1 MRYVYLLGSCGSIGC
16 QSIDILLKHKDEF
29 KIEAISVGRDLVKAR
44 KIIELTNP
52 NIICFR
58 HESDLRAFENIKAC
72 KVFGDEGLNYIA
84 KTHRYNDELLINAL
98 VGSAGLLPTVLA
110 IKAKKNIALAN
121 KETLVMAGDL
131 INELI
136 EEYKVAL
143 YPIDSEHSAIWQCIQ
158 GEKHE
163 DIKKL
168 IITAS
173 GGSFRNK
180 IRSELENVTKE
191 DALKHPNWSM
201 GAKITIDSASMMNK
215 GFEVIEA
222 HHLFHIDFNS
232 IETIMHKESI
242 IHSLVEFNDGLIK
255 AQLGTPDMRGPISYA
270 LLYPRHI
277 DFKGEELDLVKAAS
291 LHFEPLSIDRFPCLG
306 YAYEAGIKGGVYPTV
321 LNAAN
326 EAAVN
331 LFLNDKIKFLD
342 IERIIRRELDKTY
355 DIPFTIENVLKLD
368 KEIQERIKIEFGGL
382 NDIS

>member
-29 KIEAISVGRDLVKAR
+29 KLVAISVGRNLEKAR
-44 KIIELTNP
+44 DVINLTNP
-52 NIICFR
+52 QIICFR
-58 HESDLRAFENIKAC
+58 NETDIDKFNDVNAI

-84 KTHRYNDELLINAL
+84 SYSKYENEIMINAL

-110 IKAKKNIALAN
+110 IKAKKDIALAN
-121 KETLVMAGDL
+121 KETLVMAGDIINKL
-131 INELI
+131 ID
-136 EEYKVAL
+136 EYKVNL

-158 GEKHE
+158 GENKKE
-163 DIKKL
+163 IKNL

-180 IRSELENVTKE
+180 SREELVNVTKE

-222 HHLFHIDFNS
+222 HHLFHIDYDS
-232 IETIMHKESI
+232 IKTILHKESI
-242 IHSLVEFNDGLIK
+242 IHSMVEFSDGLIK
-255 AQLGTPDMRGPISYA
+255 AELGTPDMRGPISYA
-270 LLYPRHI
+270 LLYPHHE
-277 DFKGEELDLVKAAS
+277 DFKGETLDLIKTAS
-291 LHFEPLSIDRFPCLG
+291 FHFEELSHDRFPCLS
-306 YAYEAGIKGGVYPTV
+306 YAYEAGKKGGVYPTV

-342 IERIIRRELDKTY
+342 IEKIIRRELDKEY
-355 DIPFTIENVLKLD
+355 NVEFSIENVLELD
-368 KEIQERIKIEFGGL
+368 KEIQQRIKKEFGGNL
-382 NDIS
+382 

>member
-29 KIEAISVGRDLVKAR
+29 KIVAISVGRNLDKAR
-44 KIIELTNP
+44 EIIKITNP
-52 NIICFR
+52 EIICFR
-58 HESDLRAFENIKAC
+58 NKDDVDKFNDVKAI

-84 KTHRYNDELLINAL
+84 SYSKYNNEMLINAL

-110 IKAKKNIALAN
+110 IKAKKDIALAN
-121 KETLVMAGDL
+121 KETLVMAGDIINKL
-131 INELI
+131 ID
-136 EEYKVAL
+136 EYKVNL

-158 GEKHE
+158 GENKKE
-163 DIKKL
+163 IKNL

-180 IRSELENVTKE
+180 SREELVNVTKE

-222 HHLFHIDFNS
+222 HHLFHIDYDS
-232 IETIMHKESI
+232 IKTILHKESI
-242 IHSLVEFNDGLIK
+242 IHSMVEFSDGLIK
-255 AQLGTPDMRGPISYA
+255 AELGTPDMRGPISYA
-270 LLYPRHI
+270 LLYPRHE
-277 DFKGEELDLVKAAS
+277 DFKGETLDLIKTAS
-291 LHFEPLSIDRFPCLG
+291 FHFEELSHDRFPCLS
-306 YAYEAGIKGGVYPTV
+306 YAYEAGKKGGVYPTV

-342 IERIIRRELDKTY
+342 IEKIIRRELDKEY
-355 DIPFTIENVLKLD
+355 NVEFSIENVLELD
-368 KEIQERIKIEFGGL
+368 KEIQQRIKKEFGGNL
-382 NDIS
+382 

>member
-29 KIEAISVGRDLVKAR
+29 RIVAISVGRNLEKAR
-44 KIIELTNP
+44 DVINLTNP
-52 NIICFR
+52 QIICFR
-58 HESDLRAFENIKAC
+58 NETDIDKFNDVNAI

-84 KTHRYNDELLINAL
+84 SYSKYENEIMINAL
-98 VGSAGLLPTVLA
+98 VGSAGLLPTILA
-110 IKAKKNIALAN
+110 IKAKKDIALAN
-121 KETLVMAGDL
+121 KETLVMAGDIINKL
-131 INELI
+131 ID
-136 EEYKVAL
+136 EYKVNL

-158 GEKHE
+158 GENKKE
-163 DIKKL
+163 IKNL

-180 IRSELENVTKE
+180 SREELVNVTKE

-222 HHLFHIDFNS
+222 HHLFHIDYDS
-232 IETIMHKESI
+232 IKTILHKESI
-242 IHSLVEFNDGLIK
+242 IHSMVEFNDGLIK
-255 AQLGTPDMRGPISYA
+255 AELGTPDMRGPISYA
-270 LLYPRHI
+270 LLYPHHE
-277 DFKGEELDLVKAAS
+277 DFKGEFLDLIKAAS
-291 LHFEPLSIDRFPCLG
+291 LHFEELSQDRFPCLA
-306 YAYEAGIKGGVYPTV
+306 YAYEAGKKGGVYPTV

-342 IERIIRRELDKTY
+342 IEKIIRRELDKEY
-355 DIPFTIENVLKLD
+355 NVEFSIENVLKLD
-368 KEIQERIKIEFGGL
+368 KEIQQRIKKEFGGNL
-382 NDIS
+382 

>member
-29 KIEAISVGRDLVKAR
+29 KIVAISVGRNLDKAHEII
-44 KIIELTNP
+44 KITNP
-52 NIICFR
+52 EIICFR
-58 HESDLRAFENIKAC
+58 NKTDVYKFNDVKAI

-84 KTHRYNDELLINAL
+84 SYSKYNNEMLINAL

-110 IKAKKNIALAN
+110 IKAKKDIALAN
-121 KETLVMAGDL
+121 KETLVMAGDIINKL
-131 INELI
+131 ID
-136 EEYKVAL
+136 EYKVNL

-158 GEKHE
+158 GENKKE
-163 DIKKL
+163 IKNL

-180 IRSELENVTKE
+180 SREELVNVTKE

-201 GAKITIDSASMMNK
+201 GSKITIDSASMMNK

-222 HHLFHIDFNS
+222 HHLFQIDYDS
-232 IETIMHKESI
+232 IKTILHKESI
-242 IHSLVEFNDGLIK
+242 IHSMVEFSDGLIK
-255 AQLGTPDMRGPISYA
+255 AELGTPDMRGPISYA
-270 LLYPRHI
+270 LLYPHHE
-277 DFKGEELDLVKAAS
+277 DFKGETLDLIKTAS
-291 LHFEPLSIDRFPCLG
+291 LHFEELSHDRFPCLS
-306 YAYEAGIKGGVYPTV
+306 YAYEAGKKGGVYPTV

-342 IERIIRRELDKTY
+342 IEKIIRRELDKEY
-355 DIPFTIENVLKLD
+355 DVEFSIENVLELD
-368 KEIQERIKIEFGGL
+368 KEIQQRIKKEFGGNL
-382 NDIS
+382 

>member
-1 MRYVYLLGSCGSIGC
+1 MKHVYLLGSCGSIGC

-29 KIEAISVGRDLVKAR
+29 KIIGISVGRNLDKAR
-44 KIIELTNP
+44 EVINLTNP
-52 NIICFR
+52 EIICFR
-58 HESDLRAFENIKAC
+58 NETDIEKFSDVNAI

-84 KTHRYNDELLINAL
+84 SYSKYENEMLINAL

-110 IKAKKNIALAN
+110 IKAKKDIALAN
-121 KETLVMAGDL
+121 KETLVMAGDIINKL
-131 INELI
+131 ID
-136 EEYKVAL
+136 EYKVNL

-158 GEKHE
+158 GENKKE
-163 DIKKL
+163 IKNL

-180 IRSELENVTKE
+180 SRDELLNVTKE

-222 HHLFHIDFNS
+222 HHLFHIDYDF
-232 IETIMHKESI
+232 IKTILHKESI
-242 IHSLVEFNDGLIK
+242 IHSMVEFNDGLIK
-255 AQLGTPDMRGPISYA
+255 AELGTPDMRGPISYA
-270 LLYPRHI
+270 LLYPRHE
-277 DFKGEELDLVKAAS
+277 DFKGKSLDLIKAAS
-291 LHFEPLSIDRFPCLG
+291 LHFEELSQDRFPCLA
-306 YAYEAGIKGGVYPTV
+306 YAYEAGKKGGVYPTV

-342 IERIIRRELDKTY
+342 IEKIIRRELDKEY
-355 DIPFTIENVLKLD
+355 NVEFSIQNVLKLD
-368 KEIQERIKIEFGGL
+368 KEIQQRIKKEFGGNL
-382 NDIS
+382 

>member
-1 MRYVYLLGSCGSIGC
+1 MKHVYLLGSCGSIGC

-29 KIEAISVGRDLVKAR
+29 RIVAISVGRNLEKAR
-44 KIIELTNP
+44 EVINLTNP
-52 NIICFR
+52 RIICFR
-58 HESDLRAFENIKAC
+58 NEADIDKFNDVNAI

-84 KTHRYNDELLINAL
+84 SYSKYENEIMINAL

-110 IKAKKNIALAN
+110 IKAKKDIALAN
-121 KETLVMAGDL
+121 KETLVMAGDIINKL
-131 INELI
+131 ID
-136 EEYKVAL
+136 EYKVNL

-158 GEKHE
+158 GENKKE
-163 DIKKL
+163 IKNL

-180 IRSELENVTKE
+180 SREELVNVTKE

-222 HHLFHIDFNS
+222 HHLFHIDYDS
-232 IETIMHKESI
+232 IKTILHKESI
-242 IHSLVEFNDGLIK
+242 IHSMVEFNDGLIK
-255 AQLGTPDMRGPISYA
+255 AELGTPDMRGPISYA
-270 LLYPRHI
+270 LLYPHHE
-277 DFKGEELDLVKAAS
+277 DFKGESLDLIKAAS
-291 LHFEPLSIDRFPCLG
+291 LHFEELSQDRFPCLA
-306 YAYEAGIKGGVYPTV
+306 YAYEAGKKGGVYPTV

-342 IERIIRRELDKTY
+342 IEKIIRRELDKEY
-355 DIPFTIENVLKLD
+355 NVEFSIENVLKLD
-368 KEIQERIKIEFGGL
+368 KEIQQRIKKEVGGNL
-382 NDIS
+382 

>member
-29 KIEAISVGRDLVKAR
+29 KIVAISVGRNLDKAR
-44 KIIELTNP
+44 EIIKITNP
-52 NIICFR
+52 EIICFR
-58 HESDLRAFENIKAC
+58 NKDDVDKFNDIKAI

-84 KTHRYNDELLINAL
+84 SYSKYNNEMLINAL

-110 IKAKKNIALAN
+110 IKAKKDIALAN
-121 KETLVMAGDL
+121 KETLVMAGDIINKL
-131 INELI
+131 ID
-136 EEYKVAL
+136 EYKVNL

-158 GEKHE
+158 GENKKE
-163 DIKKL
+163 IKNL

-180 IRSELENVTKE
+180 SREELVNVTKE

-222 HHLFHIDFNS
+222 HHLFHIDYDS
-232 IETIMHKESI
+232 IKTILHKESI
-242 IHSLVEFNDGLIK
+242 IHSMVEFSDGLIK
-255 AQLGTPDMRGPISYA
+255 AELGTPDMRGPISYA
-270 LLYPRHI
+270 LLYPRHE
-277 DFKGEELDLVKAAS
+277 DFKGETLDLIKTATF
-291 LHFEPLSIDRFPCLG
+291 HFEELSHDRFPCLS
-306 YAYEAGIKGGVYPTV
+306 YAYEAGEKGGVYPTV

-342 IERIIRRELDKTY
+342 IEKIIRRELDKEY
-355 DIPFTIENVLKLD
+355 NVEFSIENVLELD
-368 KEIQERIKIEFGGL
+368 KEIQQRIKKEFGGNL
-382 NDIS
+382 

>member
-1 MRYVYLLGSCGSIGC
+1 MKHVYLLGSCGSIGC

-29 KIEAISVGRDLVKAR
+29 KIVAISVGRNLDKAR
-44 KIIELTNP
+44 EIIKITNP
-52 NIICFR
+52 EIICFR
-58 HESDLRAFENIKAC
+58 NKDDVDKFNDIKAI

-84 KTHRYNDELLINAL
+84 SYSKYNNEMLINAL

-110 IKAKKNIALAN
+110 IKAKKDIALAN
-121 KETLVMAGDL
+121 KETLVMAGDIINKL
-131 INELI
+131 ID
-136 EEYKVAL
+136 EYKVNL

-158 GEKHE
+158 GENKKE
-163 DIKKL
+163 IKNL

-180 IRSELENVTKE
+180 SREELVNVTKE

-222 HHLFHIDFNS
+222 HHLFHIDYDS
-232 IETIMHKESI
+232 IKTILHKESI
-242 IHSLVEFNDGLIK
+242 IHSMVEFSDGLIK
-255 AQLGTPDMRGPISYA
+255 AELGTPDMRGPISYA
-270 LLYPRHI
+270 LLYPRHE
-277 DFKGEELDLVKAAS
+277 DFKGETLDLIKTATF
-291 LHFEPLSIDRFPCLG
+291 HFEELSHDRFPCLS
-306 YAYEAGIKGGVYPTV
+306 YAYEAGEKGGVYPTV

-342 IERIIRRELDKTY
+342 IEKIIRRELDKEY
-355 DIPFTIENVLKLD
+355 NVEFSIENVLELD
-368 KEIQERIKIEFGGL
+368 KEIQQRIKKEFGGNL
-382 NDIS
+382 

>member
-1 MRYVYLLGSCGSIGC
+1 MKHVYLLGSCGSIGC

-29 KIEAISVGRDLVKAR
+29 RIVAISVGRNLEKAR
-44 KIIELTNP
+44 DVINLTNP
-52 NIICFR
+52 QIICFR
-58 HESDLRAFENIKAC
+58 NETDIDKFNDVNAI

-84 KTHRYNDELLINAL
+84 SYSKYENEIMINAL

-110 IKAKKNIALAN
+110 IKAKKDIALAN
-121 KETLVMAGDL
+121 KETLVMAGDIINKL
-131 INELI
+131 ID
-136 EEYKVAL
+136 EYKVNL

-158 GEKHE
+158 GENKKE
-163 DIKKL
+163 IKNL

-180 IRSELENVTKE
+180 SREELVNVTKE

-222 HHLFHIDFNS
+222 HHLFHIDYDS
-232 IETIMHKESI
+232 IKTILHKESI
-242 IHSLVEFNDGLIK
+242 IHSMVEFNDGLIK
-255 AQLGTPDMRGPISYA
+255 AELGTPDMRGPISYA
-270 LLYPRHI
+270 LLYPHHE
-277 DFKGEELDLVKAAS
+277 DFKGESLDLIKAAS
-291 LHFEPLSIDRFPCLG
+291 LHFEELSQDRFPCLA
-306 YAYEAGIKGGVYPTV
+306 YAYEAGKKGGVYPTV

-342 IERIIRRELDKTY
+342 IEKIIRRELDKEY
-355 DIPFTIENVLKLD
+355 NVEFSIENVLKLD
-368 KEIQERIKIEFGGL
+368 KEIQQRIKKEFGGNL
-382 NDIS
+382 

>member
-1 MRYVYLLGSCGSIGC
+1 MKHVYLLGSCGSIGC

-29 KIEAISVGRDLVKAR
+29 KIVAISVGRNLDKAR
-44 KIIELTNP
+44 EIIELTNP
-52 NIICFR
+52 EIICFR
-58 HESDLRAFENIKAC
+58 NELDVDKFIDINAI

-84 KTHRYNDELLINAL
+84 SYSKYENEMLINAL

-110 IKAKKNIALAN
+110 IKAKKDIALAN
-121 KETLVMAGDL
+121 KETLVMAGDIMNKL
-131 INELI
+131 ID
-136 EEYKVAL
+136 EYKVNL

-158 GEKHE
+158 GENKKE
-163 DIKKL
+163 IKNL

-180 IRSELENVTKE
+180 SRDELLNVTKE

-222 HHLFHIDFNS
+222 HHLFHIDYDS
-232 IETIMHKESI
+232 IKTILHKESI
-242 IHSLVEFNDGLIK
+242 IHSMVEFNDGLIK

-270 LLYPRHI
+270 LLYPRHE
-277 DFKGEELDLVKAAS
+277 DFKGESLDLIKAAS
-291 LHFEPLSIDRFPCLG
+291 LHFEELSQERFPCLA
-306 YAYEAGIKGGVYPTV
+306 YAYEAGKKGKVYPTV

-342 IERIIRRELDKTY
+342 IEKIIRRELDKEY
-355 DIPFTIENVLKLD
+355 NVEFSIENVLKLD
-368 KEIQERIKIEFGGL
+368 KEIQQRIKKEFGGNL
-382 NDIS
+382 